1 MSGNSSITAAIRRR
15 SGGVSQSTT
24 ENVNNNVINNEVINN
39 DKQRRLNYID
49 IMVNHEKRLKD
60 IEALMNDSL
69 LPEIE
74 PITNKY
80 NLLLKSIEELK
91 NEVDNI
97 KKELN
102 NDSD

>member
-24 ENVNNNVINNEVINN
+24 ENVNNVVINN
-39 DKQRRLNYID
+39 DQQRKLNYID

-60 IEALMNDSL
+60 IEVLMNDSL

-102 NDSD
+102 NNSD